1 LKENNLKK
9 MKNII
14 TRIGIITLVLSM
26 AFWGHLKGQESK
38 DYSRLSV
45 VLSGGATIG
54 NYGEGFKFFRSSLN
68 IENKTTPS
76 FGAGLQY
83 AITPLWSVEGGYKYM
98 RAEAVN
104 NSFETDINSI
114 TIKNIVNLNQL
125 LKLRDVSSFIN
136 PYLTA
141 GAGID
146 FFSFESDAES
156 FDETEANFNVGA
168 GIAFNISD
176 RFDLFT
182 NYEYHF
188 SANNIDNKR
197 GGFGADV
204 MGTATGGVRIN
215 LGKKGKKH
223 LSWSPLP
230 VQIAQTEFDQ
240 LVADREK
247 LNETLPE
254 YEELQNLLEQK
265 EDELDQV
272 RRESEATIAG
282 LNQKV
287 ADLEARLSLLQSER
301 DSLQAENERLR
312 EECDCGSEIAPG
324 HYVQIFAANE
334 LNNAIDVRNRAISRL
349 SNILSSPEEMVF
361 ITSRRSFY
369 EVLIGVFQRV
379 GDSTATLNS
388 MKEVHNDAFLKTI
401 PRPDHLKELYQD
413 LEKVNLNNQE

>member
-1 LKENNLKK
+1 
-9 MKNII
+9 MKSTIS
-14 TRIGIITLVLSM
+14 RIGIITVLLSL
-26 AFWGHLKGQESK
+26 FLWGSLKGQEK
-38 DYSRLSV
+38 EKYSRLSI
-45 VLSGGATIG
+45 VLNGGATIG
-54 NYGEGFKFFRSSLN
+54 NYGSGFKFFRSSLN
-68 IENKTTPS
+68 VENKTTPS

-83 AITPLWSVEGGYKYM
+83 AITPLWSVEGGYKFM
-98 RAEAVN
+98 KAEAVN

-114 TIKNIVNLNQL
+114 TIKNIINLNQL
-125 LKLRDVSSFIN
+125 LRLRDNISFFN

-146 FFSFESDAES
+146 FFSFESELES

-168 GIAFNISD
+168 GFAFNVTE

-188 SANNIDNKR
+188 STNTIDNKT

-204 MGTATGGVRIN
+204 LGTVTGGVRIN

-230 VQIAQTEFDQ
+230 VQIGQTEFDQ
-240 LVADREK
+240 LMADREK

-254 YEELQNLLEQK
+254 YQELQNLLEQK
-265 EDELDQV
+265 EEELNRV
-272 RRESEATIAG
+272 RSESEAAITG

-287 ADLEARLSLLQSER
+287 ADLEARLNLLQSER
-301 DSLQAENERLR
+301 DSLAAENERLKN
-312 EECDCGSEIAPG
+312 ECDCGSEITPG
-324 HYVQIFAANE
+324 HYVQIFAAID
-334 LNNAIDVRNRAISRL
+334 LDNAIGVRNRAISRL

-379 GDSTATLNS
+379 GDSNATLNA
-388 MKEVHNDAFLKTI
+388 MKEVHSDAFLKTI
-401 PRPDHLKELYQD
+401 PRPDHLKELYKD
-413 LEKVNLNNQE
+413 LEKVDLNNRE